1 MPVSDPSLV
10 KIKLFLKAH
19 ENLCGAII
27 IVLLLFFFFQQSNY
41 LRHLLKIISTDYG
54 HNFEFQN
61 VICY

>member
-27 IVLLLFFFFQQSNY
+27 IVLLLFFFSAKQLPSSFTKNNFY
-41 LRHLLKIISTDYG
+41 RLRAQ
-54 HNFEFQN
+54 F
-61 VICY
+61 

>member
-27 IVLLLFFFFQQSNY
+27 TVLLLFFFSKAAT
-41 LRHLLKIISTDYG
+41 L
-54 HNFEFQN
+54 
-61 VICY
+61 VIY

>member
-27 IVLLLFFFFQQSNY
+27 IVLLLFFFFS
-41 LRHLLKIISTDYG
+41 KAAT
-54 HNFEFQN
+54 F
-61 VICY
+61 VIY